1 MKPLVLDTN
10 VLLDIFVFHDFR
22 AIHLKQALFDKT
34 LNALASPKTLEEFAE
49 VLSRPLFALEQT
61 IRGEIFEQW
70 QSLARVID
78 DASLATAPWRCHDA
92 DDQVFLDLA
101 YTARPATLLSKD
113 HEVLRFA
120 TAAAKESVMISADY
134 CIVFKEDQ

>member
-22 AIHLKQALFDKT
+22 TLQLKHALLNHT
-34 LNALASPKTLEEFAE
+34 LNPFATPKTLEEFAD
-49 VLSRPLFALEQT
+49 VLSRPLFALEKTAQ
-61 IRGEIFEQW
+61 EQLLEQW
-70 QSLARVID
+70 QSLAQILEDV
-78 DASLATAPWRCHDA
+78 SLTPSPWRCHDA

-101 YTARPATLLSKD
+101 YTARPSILLSKD

-120 TAAAKESVMISADY
+120 TGAAKEFVMISADY
-134 CIVFKEDQ
+134 NIVFKENP